1 MAMRSETASPASPRP
16 SEIRII
22 SSVINTPGMAAFDV
36 PVQRNEV
43 LRQLVQR
50 MNQDEELIALWK
62 ASNINAIDRL
72 GYSDH
77 GSTHVRIVAKNA
89 LKMLRLL
96 VEAGKQPGVVK
107 NYGLTMDDA
116 EAVVVLASALHDIGL
131 SLHRQ
136 NHEEFS
142 IVLSGPILR
151 RLLSGS
157 YREPNLTFMIAEV
170 HHAMISHH
178 EGFSPYTIE
187 GGVVRVADALDMEK
201 GRARI
206 PFASGSVNIH
216 SVSALAIDKVRLQK
230 GKERPILIEI
240 DMNNS
245 AGIFQIDE
253 LLKDKI
259 ARSGIQDLITVE
271 VKGPETESSIVRT
284 LRL

>member
-1 MAMRSETASPASPRP
+1 
-16 SEIRII
+16 
-22 SSVINTPGMAAFDV
+22 MAAFDV
-36 PVQRNEV
+36 PSQRNEM
-43 LRQLVQR
+43 LKGLVGR
-50 MNQDEELIALWK
+50 INQDEELIALWK

-77 GSTHVRIVAKNA
+77 GSTHVRIVARNA

-96 VEAGKQPGVVK
+96 IEHGRLPGVVQ
-107 NYGLTMDDA
+107 NYGMTTEDA
-116 EAVVVLASALHDIGL
+116 EVVVVLASALHDIGL
-131 SLHRQ
+131 SMHRK

-151 RLLSGS
+151 RLLTGL
-157 YREPNLTFMIAEV
+157 YKEPNLTFMIAETQ
-170 HHAMISHH
+170 HAMISHH

-216 SVSALAIDKVRLQK
+216 SVSALAIDKVRVQK
-230 GKERPILIEI
+230 GKERPIEIEI

-259 ARSGIQDLITVE
+259 ALSGIQNLITVE
-271 VKGPETESSIVRT
+271 VKGPATESSIVRS